1 MLQGHAFATTL
12 EHFAQGHQLAF
23 AKWSVKLRVKLHPS
37 ASQLMRDHDLH
48 VATRVFDAALLQIS
62 RAAINR
68 FQNRA
73 HPDRHGPCGIT
84 TDAPRT
90 LIP

>member
-1 MLQGHAFATTL
+1 
-12 EHFAQGHQLAF
+12 
-23 AKWSVKLRVKLHPS
+23 
-37 ASQLMRDHDLH
+37 MRDHDLH

-62 RAAINR
+62 RATINR